1 VPPNDE
7 EQRVRDP
14 GDGSARESGKHRWWL
29 TEEEVRPMVGVGQQS
44 GLKTVSRE
52 ALLGM
57 SMGAAEATG
66 SGQRSVPCGT
76 ACPSVRPIGAEWR

>member
-1 VPPNDE
+1 
-7 EQRVRDP
+7 
-14 GDGSARESGKHRWWL
+14 
-29 TEEEVRPMVGVGQQS
+29 MVGVGQQS